1 MIELKDTVSGMTSE
15 DYKERF
21 VAEYQQTE
29 TRYLKLKTFCDR
41 IELAEVHGH
50 GMA

>member
-1 MIELKDTVSGMTSE
+1 MTELKKTIPGMTSA

-29 TRYLKLKTFCDR
+29 TRYLKLKKDSLR
-41 IELAEVHGH
+41 MSWRGA
-50 GMA
+50 A